1 MTAEQAVLL
10 LCEEYNASPT
20 DGAGNPKIG
29 IQYRIK
35 WIRDHI
41 TQERIEW
48 FVQQVLLSCKS
59 EYLKAGML
67 PSLAAMAEIIEP
79 KLDDLLIEGAEMF
92 SQVLAKVDRYRDFA
106 TDNKRLQAG
115 LTAIGG
121 WKSLCASQISDQKY
135 LRDRFANAY
144 AKCSPEK
151 IELRREKGIGTS
163 GNVVYIGSE
172 HGRKMIEDDQQS
184 AVLIDIAEIAASKG
198 V

>member
-41 TQERIEW
+41 TQDRIEW
-48 FVQQVLLSCKS
+48 FVQQVLLTCKS

-79 KLDDLLIEGAEMF
+79 KLDELLIEGAEAF
-92 SQVLAKVDRYRDFA
+92 NTILKKLDRYKDFA

-115 LTAIGG
+115 LISVGG
-121 WKSLCASQISDQKY
+121 WKSLCASQKTDQKY
-135 LRDRFANAY
+135 LRERFANAY
-144 AKCSPEK
+144 AKCNLEK
-151 IELRREKGIGTS
+151 IELRRESGIGSS
-163 GNVVYIGSE
+163 GKLVFIGTE
-172 HGRKMIEDDQQS
+172 TGRQMLEEKPQDI
-184 AVLIDIAEIAASKG
+184 VLEKIAKIAASKG